1 MRLWSSAAPWT
12 LLLSGPLL
20 IAGWVL
26 PILSVTSFWVFET
39 EHSIYGGLVSFF
51 KDGEWLLILII
62 GAFAGLFPAGKV
74 MIGIF
79 AWVQPKKA
87 KSVLRAANL
96 VSKWSMLDVF
106 VIALVVM
113 TAKSSIVAD
122 ARVGIGAWC
131 FTAAAIT
138 STVALA
144 SLSKRHMDI

>member
-39 EHSIYGGLVSFF
+39 EHSIYGGLVTFF

-62 GAFAGLFPAGKV
+62 GAFAVLFPAGKV

-79 AWVQPKKA
+79 GKEIHAMNRWGEPSEIA
-87 KSVLRAANL
+87 RAVL
-96 VSKWSMLDVF
+96 F
-106 VIALVVM
+106 
-113 TAKSSIVAD
+113 
-122 ARVGIGAWC
+122 
-131 FTAAAIT
+131 
-138 STVALA
+138 LA
-144 SLSKRHMDI
+144 SDEASFCTGHNMVIDGGWTIGKRM